1 MRNDDQ
7 VTGGAGWTDSPR
19 TDATGERPGTAP
31 AKPSEGA
38 AKPAPEGGGGTWHPV
53 EVEGAGW
60 RIAGA
65 TLATRKIRRPP
76 IGGTSLSQAGI
87 LFLAGLA
94 LLAAL
99 GYARDLA
106 VPIFAAFV
114 IGLVLGP
121 VNQALVRRRVPEPLA
136 ATIVVG
142 GAIALLHLA
151 IVMFALPMQ
160 SWIERAPEV
169 WDALGKKLRLLQVAF
184 GQIQDVSES
193 IGRIGS
199 DSKTREVV
207 VKGPGLLGSFA
218 SLAPA
223 LVSEVVLFVGTLF
236 FFLATRNSLRRS
248 LLSLCLSRS
257 ARLTAARILLDSERA
272 LSHYFG
278 TITIINVVLGVA
290 TGVAMWALGM
300 PTPSLWAAFTAVAN
314 FAPFIGPAVTFAV
327 LAGVGLV
334 TFDGLLPSLV
344 PALVYLVLMVIE
356 SQFVTPA
363 VLGRRLVINPMLIF
377 IGVSFWMWMWGPIGA
392 FLGVPFLVIGSIALG
407 RLAGWRDAR

>member
-1 MRNDDQ
+1 MRNDDH
-7 VTGGAGWTDSPR
+7 VTAGGGWTESPGSNAAGESR
-19 TDATGERPGTAP
+19 DAAQ
-31 AKPSEGA
+31 AKPSA
-38 AKPAPEGGGGTWHPV
+38 AAPRPAPEGGGGTWHPV
-53 EVEGAGW
+53 EAEGAGW

-65 TLATRKIRRPP
+65 TLATRKVRRPP

-106 VPIFAAFV
+106 VPVFAAFV

-121 VNQALVRRRVPEPLA
+121 VNQALVRRRLPEPLA

-169 WDALGKKLRLLQVAF
+169 WDALGNKLRLLQVAL
-184 GQIQDVSES
+184 GQIQDVTET

-199 DSKTREVV
+199 DGKTREVV

-223 LVSEVVLFVGTLF
+223 VISEIVLFVGTLF

-278 TITIINVVLGVA
+278 TITIINVLLGVA
-290 TGVAMWALGM
+290 TGLAMWVLGM

-334 TFDGLLPSLV
+334 TFDGLLQSLV
-344 PALVYLVLMVIE
+344 PALVFLVLMVIE
-356 SQFVTPA
+356 SQFVTPT

-392 FLGVPFLVIGSIALG
+392 FLGVPILVIGSIALT
-407 RLAGWRDAR
+407 RLSGWRDAK